1 MSRRN
6 AIITVAVVALC
17 MATVSI
23 AEAAGRR
30 RSGTKGRPNTP
41 ATTTR
46 TVVNS
51 TNEALFTYVL
61 SGTAGMAQTVG
72 AANAQGAKT
81 INPNG
86 GQATFNV
93 KPNGGGNQFGDTVF
107 VYQASTITGDP
118 NQSLIG
124 SGEGNDVGVLQAG
137 QKSTTTITGSWG
149 ALNFNTIP

>member
-1 MSRRN
+1 MSRRT
-6 AIITVAVVALC
+6 AIITVAVVALGI
-17 MATVSI
+17 AAASI
-23 AEAAGRR
+23 AEAGGRR
-30 RSGTKGRPNTP
+30 GSGGKGRPSTP
-41 ATTTR
+41 STTR
-46 TVVNS
+46 TIVNS
-51 TNEALFTYVL
+51 TNEALFTYVY
-61 SGTAGMAQTVG
+61 SGTAGVAQTVG

-149 ALNFNTIP
+149 ALNFNTTP